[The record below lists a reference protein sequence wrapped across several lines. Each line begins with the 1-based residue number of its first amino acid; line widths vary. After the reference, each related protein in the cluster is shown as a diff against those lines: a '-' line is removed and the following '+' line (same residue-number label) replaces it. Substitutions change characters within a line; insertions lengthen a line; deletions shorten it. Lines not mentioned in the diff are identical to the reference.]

1 MTAHERYSKFVGE
14 IGINRL
20 EYLYDLTYCD
30 LLMIER
36 GYNCRHMNLWS
47 ATRWQTYNLMASFV
61 GGDKLSE
68 HGINEPMDLIRFP
81 WEEQTMLTPEE
92 VEDMQAEID
101 AINNSFKPPQ

>member
-1 MTAHERYSKFVGE
+1 MGE
-14 IGINRL
+14 IGRSHQEFMYDMKLWQLRMVVKGYYKRNR
-20 EYLYDLTYCD
+20 D
-30 LLMIER
+30 M
-36 GYNCRHMNLWS
+36 WS

-68 HGINEPMDLIRFP
+68 HGINEPRDLIRFP